1 MGKLDATWVLLSEF
15 FREGVFADTLCEGT
29 SANGSTIHVAGTLP
43 VVASRTG
50 D

>member
-1 MGKLDATWVLLSEF
+1 MGKLDAVWILLSEF
-15 FREGVFADTLCEGT
+15 FREGIFADTLCEGT
-29 SANGSTIHVAGTLP
+29 SANDSTIHGDGTLP